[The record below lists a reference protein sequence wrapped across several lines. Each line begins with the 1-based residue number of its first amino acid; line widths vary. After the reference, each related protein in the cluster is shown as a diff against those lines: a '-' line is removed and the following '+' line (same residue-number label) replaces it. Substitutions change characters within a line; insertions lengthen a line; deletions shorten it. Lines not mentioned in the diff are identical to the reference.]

1 MLATGGAIVAGGVT
15 FSGFMSVLIGAFIG
29 SMLIMA
35 FILFCIL
42 KAINTAMSLGKKE
55 EEDRPWV
62 LEEEEAEEKQ
72 E

>member
-1 MLATGGAIVAGGVT
+1 MVVFTVMIPCLLFNVAG
-15 FSGFMSVLIGAFIG
+15 L
-29 SMLIMA
+29 LP
-35 FILFCIL
+35 LFFLLGLSFPAYLCALLYVPVFNKMI
-42 KAINTAMSLGKKE
+42 GKKE